1 MALVLATGQR
11 SWAEP
16 TAAAIFA
23 AVSLTDF
30 VDGYLAR
37 RWGETSTLGTFLDTT
52 ADKLLVSGVL
62 IALVAVG
69 RASSW
74 VCFVIVGRELVIMGV
89 RAVVA
94 ADGTVMVPSIWGK
107 LKANV
112 QFLAIL
118 LAILNVDRALGPLNV
133 YEWALA
139 IAAVV
144 TAASGIDYLVH
155 FWPVL
160 KGREA
165 DASEPEPAIPATAA
179 PARGGSASR
188 DAGAG
193 GTATRS
199 RTGAG

>member
-1 MALVLATGQR
+1 
-11 SWAEP
+11 
-16 TAAAIFA
+16 
-23 AVSLTDF
+23 
-30 VDGYLAR
+30 
-37 RWGETSTLGTFLDTT
+37 
-52 ADKLLVSGVL
+52 
-62 IALVAVG
+62 G

-94 ADGTVMVPSIWGK
+94 ADGTVMVPSLWGK

-139 IAAVV
+139 IAAVA
-144 TAASGIDYLVH
+144 TAASGLDHLVG

-160 KGREA
+160 KGREP
-165 DASEPEPAIPATAA
+165 DAEPAIPATAGR
-179 PARGGSASR
+179 ARGGAASR
-188 DAGAG
+188 DAAAG

-199 RTGAG
+199 RTGAGRCSPGGGRGSRPLRRRCSRR